1 MELLIKKA
9 TINDL
14 KDIQRLN
21 RELFEKEF
29 TDFDNTLNLDWAF
42 SETGEEYFRDH
53 ITDASNCVFIAL
65 ADGVIIGYL
74 AGSLNEEN
82 SYRMPFNG
90 AELEN
95 MFVLDAYRSQGI
107 G

>member
-9 TINDL
+9 TIDNL
-14 KDIQRLN
+14 KDIQELN
-21 RELFEKEF
+21 HQLFEKEF
-29 TDFDNTLNLDWAF
+29 TDFDNTLNLNWTL
-42 SETGEEYFRDH
+42 SKTGEEYFMEH
-53 ITDASNCVFIAL
+53 ITDVDNCVFIAI
-65 ADGVIIGYL
+65 ADGAIIGYL

-82 SYRMPFNG
+82 SYRIPFKC

-95 MFVLDAYRSQGI
+95 MFILDTYRSQGI